1 MNLMR
6 YSHSKRTGLF
16 QTILR
21 DIEQKHSVQ
30 RKIKNERLHNLIN
43 CYLCTVS
50 RSATVLFVL
59 RKKAFSWFLC
69 QWKVQIKSTHM
80 KQINAPCNMRGVFPV
95 CALGLGLPHWRI
107 GKCSPLFC
115 AYKFAIDTNDKLVII
130 TKASQFGWSG
140 PRTTTESKT

>member
-1 MNLMR
+1 MNPVR
-6 YSHSKRTGLF
+6 YSHNKGTGLF

-30 RKIKNERLHNLIN
+30 RKIKHERLYNLIN

-69 QWKVQIKSTHM
+69 
-80 KQINAPCNMRGVFPV
+80 
-95 CALGLGLPHWRI
+95 
-107 GKCSPLFC
+107 
-115 AYKFAIDTNDKLVII
+115 
-130 TKASQFGWSG
+130 
-140 PRTTTESKT
+140 

>member
-6 YSHSKRTGLF
+6 YSHSKGTGLF

-30 RKIKNERLHNLIN
+30 RKIKHERLCNLIN

-59 RKKAFSWFLC
+59 RKKAFS
-69 QWKVQIKSTHM
+69 
-80 KQINAPCNMRGVFPV
+80 
-95 CALGLGLPHWRI
+95 
-107 GKCSPLFC
+107 
-115 AYKFAIDTNDKLVII
+115 
-130 TKASQFGWSG
+130 
-140 PRTTTESKT
+140 

>member
-6 YSHSKRTGLF
+6 YSHSKGTGLF

-30 RKIKNERLHNLIN
+30 RKIKHERLCNLIN

-59 RKKAFSWFLC
+59 RKKRLAD
-69 QWKVQIKSTHM
+69 
-80 KQINAPCNMRGVFPV
+80 
-95 CALGLGLPHWRI
+95 
-107 GKCSPLFC
+107 FC
-115 AYKFAIDTNDKLVII
+115 ASEK
-130 TKASQFGWSG
+130 
-140 PRTTTESKT
+140 SKIPNTQRSR

>member
-1 MNLMR
+1 MNPMR
-6 YSHSKRTGLF
+6 YSHSKGIKLF

-30 RKIKNERLHNLIN
+30 RKTKNERLYNLIN

-69 QWKVQIKSTHM
+69 
-80 KQINAPCNMRGVFPV
+80 
-95 CALGLGLPHWRI
+95 
-107 GKCSPLFC
+107 
-115 AYKFAIDTNDKLVII
+115 
-130 TKASQFGWSG
+130 
-140 PRTTTESKT
+140 

>member
-30 RKIKNERLHNLIN
+30 RKNNERLYNLIN
-43 CYLCTVS
+43 CYLCTIS

-59 RKKAFSWFLC
+59 RKKAFS
-69 QWKVQIKSTHM
+69 
-80 KQINAPCNMRGVFPV
+80 
-95 CALGLGLPHWRI
+95 
-107 GKCSPLFC
+107 
-115 AYKFAIDTNDKLVII
+115 
-130 TKASQFGWSG
+130 
-140 PRTTTESKT
+140 